1 MKCRSVKVSHNVT
14 MSDKLCPAIPALSLP
29 PDGALSCHYNNL
41 CLPART
47 EYIIYRKQ
55 ISNGSNGDGTL
66 IIAFDHVKTQT
77 VEIWTYVINKGNY
90 VRTLFFGFF
99 FYHSI
104 AKTNWW
110 IEFHEYRAS
119 TTNHSLPLLFV
130 FWQLVDDVLA
140 IIMSDKYSTLFFK
153 NNVACECEM

>member
-90 VRTLFFGFF
+90 VRTLVFFTIVLRRQIGGLNFMSIEPQPPTIL
-99 FYHSI
+99 FYSSLSFGS
-104 AKTNWW
+104 WW
-110 IEFHEYRAS
+110 MMF
-119 TTNHSLPLLFV
+119 
-130 FWQLVDDVLA
+130 QL
-140 IIMSDKYSTLFFK
+140 S
-153 NNVACECEM
+153 